1 MVFKKGQTQLLYE
14 TSPDLKDT
22 FFDDLLLAKDW
33 PLIKFHWQWIINNFR
48 KEKVKDYSVK

>member
-1 MVFKKGQTQLLYE
+1 MFKIGKKLIVFEGGETQLLYE

-33 PLIKFHWQWIINNFR
+33 TLIKFH
-48 KEKVKDYSVK
+48 

>member
-1 MVFKKGQTQLLYE
+1 MFKIGKKLIVFEGGETQLLYE

-33 PLIKFHWQWIINNFR
+33 PLIKFH
-48 KEKVKDYSVK
+48 